1 MNTTN
6 ISGHPVQVNSSTN
19 IKKTSESKPEGGKK
33 TVDDVLASLREMMPG
48 WTISTS
54 TAEWGDGFRNI
65 QIDYDILQQ
74 MADDPKEMEKYK
86 ALVQD
91 LENVITEAEKWGEEK
106 PGQSIMFDVSLDAKG
121 GATSLSIVKMLMGME
136 SRTTFELPE
145 DKSTWADLIRE
156 RLDDFVKGGIDDGSG
171 SKSWVT

>member
-1 MNTTN
+1 MKTTN
-6 ISGHPVQVNSSTN
+6 IGAYPTQANSSAK
-19 IKKTSESKPEGGKK
+19 IKQTSESKPEGGKK
-33 TVDDVLASLREMMPG
+33 TANDVLASLREMMPG
-48 WTISTS
+48 WTISTT

-65 QIDYDILQQ
+65 QIDHDILQQ

-86 ALVQD
+86 AMILE
-91 LENVITEAEKWGEEK
+91 LENVITEVEKWGEEN

-145 DKSTWADLIRE
+145 DKSTWAELIRE
-156 RLDDFVKGGIDDGSG
+156 RLDAFVNGGVDDGSG
-171 SKSWVT
+171 SKTWVT